1 MLNDL
6 VVLEVADAI
15 TGPMAGM
22 LLSDFGARVIKVEP
36 PEWRRSLESR
46 ISRRDDAIFLSVN
59 RGKKSIVLDF
69 VEPEGRKIFEALVK
83 LSDVVLSNYRPSVVK
98 KLGLDYE
105 TLGKINPR
113 ILCCNV
119 SGFGIE
125 GKDIERPA
133 YDLVIQAVSGMM
145 SVTGAEG
152 TPPAPAGMAIADEK
166 GGIMATLGILAAYI
180 KLQQDGVGRQID
192 ISMFD
197 NLLLS
202 FSYSAFKYYAT
213 GMVPGQLGSS
223 TSGDK
228 RADFRA
234 YQTHDGHFVVASG
247 RGNDKWRTFC
257 KTIGLE
263 AMGMDPLYDSYE
275 KRVREETRLE
285 LERIFEPIFRTKTME
300 QWEALFS
307 EADIPCAP
315 VNTLDKALEK
325 AEAQNRG
332 IIVDFP
338 LPLGGTGR
346 SVGNP
351 VKVGTTPNLSSPPRF
366 GEHTKD
372 VLMDRLKLSESH
384 IAELAENKIIFLA
397 E

>member
-1 MLNDL
+1 M
-6 VVLEVADAI
+6 
-15 TGPMAGM
+15 
-22 LLSDFGARVIKVEP
+22 
-36 PEWRRSLESR
+36 
-46 ISRRDDAIFLSVN
+46 
-59 RGKKSIVLDF
+59 VLDF
-69 VEPEGRKIFEALVK
+69 LMPEGRHTFEELVN
-83 LSDVVLSNYRPSVVK
+83 LSDVVLSNYRPAVVR
-98 KLGLDYE
+98 KLGLEYA

-113 ILCCNV
+113 IICCNI
-119 SGFGIE
+119 SGYGLE

-152 TPPAPAGMAIADEK
+152 TPPVPAGMAIADEK

-180 KLQQDGVGRQID
+180 KRQQDGRGQQVD

-202 FSYSAFKYYAT
+202 FSYSAFKYYST
-213 GMVPGQLGSS
+213 GHVPGQLGSS

-234 YQTHDGHFVVASG
+234 YQTKDGYFVVGSG

-257 KTIGLE
+257 RVLGLNE
-263 AMGMDPLYDSYE
+263 LGMEPRYDTYE
-275 KRVREETRLE
+275 KRIRDDARTK
-285 LERIFEPIFRTKTME
+285 LERIFEPVFRTKTTGE
-300 QWEALFS
+300 WETLFS

-315 VNTLDKALEK
+315 VNSLDRALAK

-332 IIVDFP
+332 MILEYP
-338 LPLGGTGR
+338 LPSGGTGR
-346 SVGNP
+346 GIASP
-351 VKVGTTPNLSSPPRF
+351 VKIGTVENLNPPPRF

-372 VLMDRLKLSESH
+372 ILTHRLNYSEAR
-384 IAELAENKIIFLA
+384 IQELAEKKVIVLGK
-397 E
+397 